1 MYGTLFT
8 VLKERKNMD
17 VFDKIAG
24 YEKEKKDLR
33 YISDMWKN
41 TDEYKRLGVKIPKG
55 VMFNGD
61 PGIGKTLMAQ
71 CLVEAT
77 GCAFEK
83 CTKDRAQDEFIVHLK
98 ELFKKAEDYAKSN
111 NKPFIVF
118 FDDMDKFAETSKD
131 TENPEE
137 YAILQSLLDSIKDYD
152 VFFVAT
158 VNSCGAFPK
167 SLIRNGRIDE
177 TFFISKPSTRDS
189 EKVADYYLKKQ
200 NVNIK
205 DVSGRYISQMA
216 HSVSCAEL
224 ESIINEAGMYAAFER
239 SDCITKKH
247 IDWAI
252 MRIKF
257 RINVSGKLERTYD
270 KNNPNCREF
279 AYHEA
284 GHAAVALLS
293 ENYIPTILF
302 TDDLKENSSFCY
314 SHNKNEGS
322 QYNNSIER
330 VFIDFGGKAGA
341 SIGFGP
347 LTLGSNLDLREAWK
361 NLYWNV
367 SKDCVE
373 DLHMFNPIDN
383 RDSLQGELFKDRL
396 DATTEKMSNAYNF
409 VVELL
414 NLNRALLDALAD
426 RLMEKYFITADE
438 ISEIFEEYKSNHKV
452 VTIRNL
458 MATRS
463 QTLASA

>member
-1 MYGTLFT
+1 
-8 VLKERKNMD
+8 MD

>member
-1 MYGTLFT
+1 
-8 VLKERKNMD
+8 MD

-24 YEKEKKDLR
+24 YEKQKKDLR

-55 VMFNGD
+55 VMLNGD
-61 PGIGKTLMAQ
+61 PGNGKTLMAQ
-71 CLVEAT
+71 CLIDAT

-98 ELFKKAEDYAKSN
+98 EVFKKAEDYAKSN
-111 NKPFIVF
+111 NKPVIVF

-158 VNSCGAFPK
+158 VNSCAAFPK
-167 SLIRNGRIDE
+167 SLIRSGRIDK
-177 TFFISKPSTRDS
+177 TFLISKPSIRDS

-205 DVSGRYISQMA
+205 DVSGRYITQMTEG
-216 HSVSCAEL
+216 VSCAEL

-252 MRIKF
+252 MRIEFK
-257 RINVSGKLERTYD
+257 INVSGKLERTYD
-270 KNNPNCREF
+270 KNNPNCREC

-302 TDDLKENSSFCY
+302 TDDLKENCSFCY

-341 SIGFGP
+341 SIGVGP
-347 LTLGSNLDLREAWK
+347 LTLVCNLDLRKE
-361 NLYWNV
+361 
-367 SKDCVE
+367 
-373 DLHMFNPIDN
+373 
-383 RDSLQGELFKDRL
+383 
-396 DATTEKMSNAYNF
+396 
-409 VVELL
+409 
-414 NLNRALLDALAD
+414 
-426 RLMEKYFITADE
+426 
-438 ISEIFEEYKSNHKV
+438 
-452 VTIRNL
+452 
-458 MATRS
+458 
-463 QTLASA
+463 

>member
-1 MYGTLFT
+1 
-8 VLKERKNMD
+8 MD

-24 YEKEKKDLR
+24 YEKQKKDLR

-55 VMFNGD
+55 VMLNGD
-61 PGIGKTLMAQ
+61 PGNGKTLMAQ
-71 CLVEAT
+71 CLIDAT

-98 ELFKKAEDYAKSN
+98 EVFKEAEDYVKSN
-111 NKPFIVF
+111 NKPYIIF

-158 VNSCGAFPK
+158 VNSCAAFPK
-167 SLIRNGRIDE
+167 SLIRSGRIDE
-177 TFFISKPSTRDS
+177 TFFISKPSIRDF

-205 DVSGRYISQMA
+205 DVSGRYISQM
-216 HSVSCAEL
+216 SKDVSCARL

-252 MRIKF
+252 MRIEF
-257 RINVSGKLERTYD
+257 GINVSGKLERTYD
-270 KNNPNCREF
+270 KNNPNCREL

-302 TDDLKENSSFCY
+302 TDDLKENCSFCY

-330 VFIDFGGKAGA
+330 LFIDFGGKAGS
-341 SIGFGP
+341 SIGFSP
-347 LTLGSNLDLREAWK
+347 LTLGCNLDLREAWK
-361 NLYWNV
+361 NLYWIV

-396 DATTEKMSNAYNF
+396 DTTTEKMSNAYNF

-414 NLNRALLDALAD
+414 NRNRALLDALAD
-426 RLMEKYFITADE
+426 RLMEKYFITVDE
-438 ISEIFEEYKSNHKV
+438 ISEIFDEYKSKHKV
-452 VTIRNL
+452 VTIRDL
-458 MATRS
+458 MATHS

>member
-1 MYGTLFT
+1 
-8 VLKERKNMD
+8 MD
-17 VFDKIAG
+17 AFDKIAG
-24 YEKEKKDLR
+24 YEKQKKNLR

-41 TDEYKRLGVKIPKG
+41 PEEYKRLGVRIPKG
-55 VMFNGD
+55 VMLDGD
-61 PGIGKTLMAQ
+61 PGNGKTLMAQ
-71 CLVEAT
+71 CLIEAT
-77 GCAFEK
+77 ECAYEK

-98 ELFKKAEDYAKSN
+98 EVFKKAEDYVKSN
-111 NKPFIVF
+111 NKPFIIF
-118 FDDMDKFAETSKD
+118 LDDMDKFAETSKD
-131 TENPEE
+131 TDNPEE
-137 YAILQSLLDSIKDYD
+137 YAILQTFIDSIKDFD

-158 VNSCGAFPK
+158 VNSCAAFPK
-167 SLIRNGRIDE
+167 SLIRSGRIDK
-177 TFFISKPSTRDS
+177 TFVILKPSISDS
-189 EKVADYYLKKQ
+189 EKVADYYLRNQ

-205 DVSGRYISQMA
+205 GVSGRYITQMTEG
-216 HSVSCAEL
+216 VSCAEL

-257 RINVSGKLERTYD
+257 KINVAGKLERTYD

-293 ENYIPTILF
+293 ENFIPTILF
-302 TDDLKENSSFCY
+302 TDDLKENCSFCY
-314 SHNKNEGS
+314 SHNKNKGS

-347 LTLGSNLDLREAWK
+347 LTLGCNLDLREAWK

-396 DATTEKMSNAYNF
+396 DTTTEKMSNAYNF

-426 RLMEKYFITADE
+426 RLMEKYFITVDE

-452 VTIRNL
+452 VTIRDL

>member
-1 MYGTLFT
+1 
-8 VLKERKNMD
+8 MD

-205 DVSGRYISQMA
+205 DVSGHYISQMTLG
-216 HSVSCAEL
+216 VSCAEL

-293 ENYIPTILF
+293 ENFIPTILF

-396 DATTEKMSNAYNF
+396 GVTTEKMSNAYNF

-452 VTIRNL
+452 VTIRDL

>member
-24 YEKEKKDLR
+24 YEKQKKDLR

-41 TDEYKRLGVKIPKG
+41 TNEYRRLGVKIPKG

-61 PGIGKTLMAQ
+61 PGNGKTLMAQ
-71 CLVEAT
+71 CLIDAA

-98 ELFKKAEDYAKSN
+98 EVFKKAEDYAKSN
-111 NKPFIVF
+111 NKPVIVF

-167 SLIRNGRIDE
+167 SLIRSGRIDE
-177 TFFISKPSTRDS
+177 TFFILKPSVLDS
-189 EKVADYYLKKQ
+189 EKVADYYLRKQ
-200 NVNIK
+200 NINIK
-205 DVSGRYISQMA
+205 DVSGRYITQMTEG
-216 HSVSCAEL
+216 VSCAEL

-252 MRIKF
+252 MRIEFK
-257 RINVSGKLERTYD
+257 INVSGKLERTYD
-270 KNNPNCREF
+270 KSNPNCREF

-293 ENYIPTILF
+293 ENFIPTILF
-302 TDDLKENSSFCY
+302 IDDLKENCSFCY
-314 SHNKNEGS
+314 SHNKNNGS

-438 ISEIFEEYKSNHKV
+438 ISEIFEEYKSKHKV
-452 VTIRNL
+452 VTIRDL

>member
-1 MYGTLFT
+1 
-8 VLKERKNMD
+8 MD
-17 VFDKIAG
+17 VFYKIAG
-24 YEKEKKDLR
+24 YEKQKKDLR

-41 TDEYKRLGVKIPKG
+41 TDEYRRLGVKIPKG

-61 PGIGKTLMAQ
+61 PGNGKTLMAQ
-71 CLVEAT
+71 CLIDAA

-98 ELFKKAEDYAKSN
+98 EVFKKAEDYAKSN
-111 NKPFIVF
+111 NKPVIVF

-167 SLIRNGRIDE
+167 SLIRSGRIDE
-177 TFFISKPSTRDS
+177 TFFILKPSVLDS
-189 EKVADYYLKKQ
+189 EKVADYYLRKQ
-200 NVNIK
+200 NINIK

-239 SDCITKKH
+239 SDCIMKKH

-252 MRIKF
+252 MRIEFK
-257 RINVSGKLERTYD
+257 INVSGKLERTYD
-270 KNNPNCREF
+270 KNNPNCREC

-302 TDDLKENSSFCY
+302 TDDLKENCSFCY

-396 DATTEKMSNAYNF
+396 DATTEKMNNAYNF

-438 ISEIFEEYKSNHKV
+438 ISEIFEEYKSKHKV
-452 VTIRNL
+452 VTIRDL

-463 QTLASA
+463 QTLALA

>member
-1 MYGTLFT
+1 
-8 VLKERKNMD
+8 MD

-24 YEKEKKDLR
+24 YEKQKKDLR

-205 DVSGRYISQMA
+205 DVSGRYISQMTLG
-216 HSVSCAEL
+216 VSCAEL

-438 ISEIFEEYKSNHKV
+438 ISEIFDEYKSKHKV
-452 VTIRNL
+452 VTIRDL
-458 MATRS
+458 METRS
-463 QTLASA
+463 QTLALA

>member
-1 MYGTLFT
+1 
-8 VLKERKNMD
+8 MD

-41 TDEYKRLGVKIPKG
+41 TDAYKRLGVKIPKG

-205 DVSGRYISQMA
+205 DVSGHYISQMTLG
-216 HSVSCAEL
+216 VSCAEL

-396 DATTEKMSNAYNF
+396 DTTTEKMSNAYNF

-452 VTIRNL
+452 VTIRDL
-458 MATRS
+458 MATRL

>member
-1 MYGTLFT
+1 
-8 VLKERKNMD
+8 MD

-24 YEKEKKDLR
+24 YEKQKKDLR

-41 TDEYKRLGVKIPKG
+41 TDEYRRLGVKIPKG

-61 PGIGKTLMAQ
+61 PGNGKTLMAQ
-71 CLVEAT
+71 CLIDAA

-98 ELFKKAEDYAKSN
+98 EVFKKAEDYAKSN
-111 NKPFIVF
+111 NKPVIVF

-167 SLIRNGRIDE
+167 SLIRSGRIDE
-177 TFFISKPSTRDS
+177 TFFILKPSVLDS
-189 EKVADYYLKKQ
+189 EKVADYYLRKQ
-200 NVNIK
+200 NINIK

-257 RINVSGKLERTYD
+257 GINVSGKLERTYD

-302 TDDLKENSSFCY
+302 TDDLKENCSFCY

-438 ISEIFEEYKSNHKV
+438 ISEIFDEYKSKHKV
-452 VTIRNL
+452 VTIRDL
-458 MATRS
+458 METRS
-463 QTLASA
+463 QTLALA

>member
-1 MYGTLFT
+1 
-8 VLKERKNMD
+8 MD

-24 YEKEKKDLR
+24 YEKQKKDLR

-55 VMFNGD
+55 VMLNGD
-61 PGIGKTLMAQ
+61 PGNGKTLMAQ
-71 CLVEAT
+71 CLIDAT

-98 ELFKKAEDYAKSN
+98 EVFKEAEDYVKSN
-111 NKPFIVF
+111 NKPYIIF

-137 YAILQSLLDSIKDYD
+137 YAILQSLLDSIRDYD

-158 VNSCGAFPK
+158 VNSCAAFPK
-167 SLIRNGRIDE
+167 SLIRSGRIDE
-177 TFFISKPSTRDS
+177 TFFISKPSIRDF

-205 DVSGRYISQMA
+205 DVSGRYISQM
-216 HSVSCAEL
+216 SKDVSCARL

-252 MRIKF
+252 MRIEF
-257 RINVSGKLERTYD
+257 GINVSGKLERTYD
-270 KNNPNCREF
+270 KNNPNCREL

-302 TDDLKENSSFCY
+302 TDDLKENCSFCY
-314 SHNKNEGS
+314 SHNKNKGS
-322 QYNNSIER
+322 QYNNAIER

-341 SIGFGP
+341 SIGFSP
-347 LTLGSNLDLREAWK
+347 LTLGGNLDLREAWK
-361 NLYWNV
+361 TLYWNV

-396 DATTEKMSNAYNF
+396 DTTTEKMSNAYNF

-414 NLNRALLDALAD
+414 NLNRALLDALAA

-438 ISEIFEEYKSNHKV
+438 ILEIFDEYKSNHKV
-452 VTIRNL
+452 VTIRDL
-458 MATRS
+458 METHPLV
-463 QTLASA
+463 LASA

>member
-1 MYGTLFT
+1 M
-8 VLKERKNMD
+8 
-17 VFDKIAG
+17 
-24 YEKEKKDLR
+24 
-33 YISDMWKN
+33 
-41 TDEYKRLGVKIPKG
+41 
-55 VMFNGD
+55 
-61 PGIGKTLMAQ
+61 
-71 CLVEAT
+71 
-77 GCAFEK
+77 
-83 CTKDRAQDEFIVHLK
+83 
-98 ELFKKAEDYAKSN
+98 
-111 NKPFIVF
+111 
-118 FDDMDKFAETSKD
+118 
-131 TENPEE
+131 
-137 YAILQSLLDSIKDYD
+137 
-152 VFFVAT
+152 
-158 VNSCGAFPK
+158 
-167 SLIRNGRIDE
+167 
-177 TFFISKPSTRDS
+177 
-189 EKVADYYLKKQ
+189 KKQ

-205 DVSGRYISQMA
+205 DVSGHYISQMMLGA
-216 HSVSCAEL
+216 SCAEL

-293 ENYIPTILF
+293 ENFIPTILF
-302 TDDLKENSSFCY
+302 TDDLKENCSFCY
-314 SHNKNEGS
+314 SHDKNKGS
-322 QYNNSIER
+322 QYINSIER

-347 LTLGSNLDLREAWK
+347 LTLGSNLDMREAWK

-373 DLHMFNPIDN
+373 DMHMFNPIDD
-383 RDSLQGELFKDRL
+383 RHSLQGELFKDRL

-438 ISEIFEEYKSNHKV
+438 ISEIFEEYKRNHKV
-452 VTIRNL
+452 VTIRDL